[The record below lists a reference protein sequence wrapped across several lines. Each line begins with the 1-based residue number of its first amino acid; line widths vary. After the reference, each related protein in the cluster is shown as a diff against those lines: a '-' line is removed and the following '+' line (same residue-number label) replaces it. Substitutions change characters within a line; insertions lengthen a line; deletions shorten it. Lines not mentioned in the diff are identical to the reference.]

1 MTDPN
6 PTRIEHLFIV
16 RLWSEES
23 SSSLP
28 VWRGSVEHIT
38 CKQKLYFVR
47 LVDMQDFITFH
58 LCERSLPAGK
68 DDTPELNFDPEQ
80 EV

>member
-16 RLWSEES
+16 RLWSEGRS
-23 SSSLP
+23 SGLSA
-28 VWRGSVEHIT
+28 WRGSVEHAT

-47 LVDMQDFITFH
+47 LTDMQDFITFH
-58 LCERSLPAGK
+58 LCERSLPAGE
-68 DDTPELNFDPEQ
+68 DDTLELNFDPEQ